1 MCSVTGPY
9 LFGIGLVTTLLSKEI
24 WVVDHGF
31 AEVIGFFGAVMLLT
45 KKVGPKLAKW
55 LDDQNDVSMPDC
67 HSVMAHCQAGCCK
80 V

>member
-1 MCSVTGPY
+1 M
-9 LFGIGLVTTLLSKEI
+9 
-24 WVVDHGF
+24 VDHGF